1 MKLSRAAISGLQAL
15 PLLWILIAI
24 SYSSIFVST
33 VQATTTTYY
42 PSSSNIPTG
51 SHVSGD
57 MNSLVTVDTDYY
69 IVRSASSATA
79 TAPYNP
85 SGYNLLGYTSH
96 ASGTIS
102 DLASDNSAYMIFH
115 SYASQTSATSLSRA
129 TIGYRSNTGTSTLSS
144 PKMRSWSGSAWDGT
158 ETELST
164 AGSPVRWVRTACCP
178 LMARCYEKIIVTL
191 SDDGYLDAYVW
202 TGSSWSVTIQIGNV
216 GTIANAYRPFDIAY
230 EKTSGKAMLVYG
242 ISSTDTSKDL
252 AYKTW
257 DGSSWSAEGY
267 INDSGQSTDIQYYWV
282 DLASK
287 PTSGANEI
295 ALVALEGTTIEGS
308 VRGWIWAGN
317 NWGNELGLETDTIKN
332 SEDIGVAYE
341 SLSGNAMFVWGDDL
355 VGAYDSRRWLGSSW
369 EAKRLVTSSISG
381 APGWL
386 TLRSD
391 PASNRIMF
399 LTIDSVKDLWTADWN
414 PTTWTAHSPNH
425 DTIYAATTRDAD
437 GDWEPT
443 GGKYLMLYDKD
454 NNLLKMKTWTAA
466 SGWSTPTSVS
476 AVGRHPWVQLR
487 RNPRDVAGDV
497 KILGAML
504 NSNNDVGALKWDGTT
519 LTNLGDSLFTADTT
533 VTTYECF
540 DLRFQVLG
548 DPTEFMSEVEFTGS
562 SNTYSWTQLVW
573 TVDNAWTAASV
584 TVTIQLYNYN
594 TASYPTSGDGYYS
607 YTSSATPNTD
617 EANTQT
623 ITANP
628 QNFRDVSGNW
638 KVKIKGVKAT
648 STRFDFKVDW
658 VEYKTT
664 YPSEYTASTEYNF
677 SGMTGYTP
685 TQLVLTVVSQYD
697 IASVTVTIQVYNYN
711 TGQYATSG
719 EGYLTYTSSA
729 TPSTD
734 ETKTLTIT
742 TNPSYYVSSGNA
754 KIKVTGVKTTTT
766 QLQQKT
772 NQIKLDYDYSPTKKI
787 VFTTAA
793 QMITAGEASAVMTI
807 QTQDA
812 SSNPVNVPSDMTI
825 TLSSTSGTGKF
836 SLSDSAWS
844 EITSIT
850 ITASSSVASF
860 YYKDTTA
867 GTPTITAAES
877 PSQDWADAAQQQTV
891 NPTALAHFTFNTISS
906 PQTAGTAFS
915 ITITAK
921 DQYENNVT
929 SYTGTNTLSDTTGTI
944 SPTSTGAFI
953 SGFWTGIVTIN
964 KAQTGV
970 AITTTGSGKSGTS
983 NPFDV
988 NPQSINK
995 VVITVYPSSVTAGS
1009 WTSKYTVQKR
1019 DPSGN
1024 PTTIGSVTVN
1034 LASTSSG
1041 ANKKFSLTPGGS
1053 SVNSVTM
1060 PDGSST
1066 RDFYYYDELSGT
1078 WTISVAAGATGDSK
1092 PLAVN
1097 PASLDHF
1104 TFSNIPNPQTANIP
1118 FTITITARDVYE
1130 NIVTSYAGTNTLSD
1144 LTGTIKPTSTGT
1156 FASGAWTGSVI
1167 ITKAQKG
1174 VIITT
1179 TGGGKSGTSNTLNII
1194 DASSDFALYVSP
1206 TRLSLAQNDSGIVT
1220 VTVEVMSIAGF
1231 QDDVALTLENVP
1243 AGFNCSFEHPSV
1255 APLPYGYVETKLI
1268 LQRYGLPSPGSYTLT
1283 VIGSSG
1289 AKTHTASFLLVVSP
1303 PSYGKC
1309 VIATATYGS
1318 ELTPQVQFL
1327 KDFKDHYVLST
1338 FAGSEFM
1345 KVFNSWYYSFSP
1357 QVASWIASNPSA
1369 KEAAKILLLPLLNI
1383 LRLSEISYSTLS
1395 FAPEVAVVVAGI
1407 VASFLIGIVYFG
1419 PILAVVCMRLAY
1431 RRAQLVF
1438 IWATLI
1444 WGFSLLLLTIGLVS
1458 APYLVMSASSILV
1471 LSTMILGSWS
1481 IPLATSKIF
1490 NPDWKMKIHI
1500 LGGTPND
1507 LLTTELEGNPL
1518 EYESPL
1524 DSTIWSTYR
1533 CSLFGQQCHLR
1544 ISGRLV
1550 GWSGAGI
1557 TPLGV

>member
-1 MKLSRAAISGLQAL
+1 MKLSRAAIGGLQAL
-15 PLLWILIAI
+15 PLLWILMAI
-24 SYSSIFVST
+24 SYSSIFVGT
-33 VQATTTTYY
+33 VQATTRTYY
-42 PSSSNIPTG
+42 PSSSYILTG

-57 MNSLVTVDTDYY
+57 MNSLVNVDTDYY

-79 TAPYNP
+79 TLSYNP
-85 SGYNLLGYTSH
+85 NGYNLLGSTSLI
-96 ASGTIS
+96 SGAVS
-102 DLASDNSAYMIFH
+102 DLASNNQVYMTFR
-115 SYASQTSATSLSRA
+115 SYASATSAQTLYAHQDTTTIASINYYLSKLTSADASGTSLTVDMGSTGRKLWGKFVYQLTGVSSIPA
-129 TIGYRSNTGTSTLSS
+129 STWTIYYRV
-144 PKMRSWSGSAWDGT
+144 MRD
-158 ETELST
+158 
-164 AGSPVRWVRTACCP
+164 
-178 LMARCYEKIIVTL
+178 
-191 SDDGYLDAYVW
+191 
-202 TGSSWSVTIQIGNV
+202 
-216 GTIANAYRPFDIAY
+216 
-230 EKTSGKAMLVYG
+230 
-242 ISSTDTSKDL
+242 
-252 AYKTW
+252 
-257 DGSSWSAEGY
+257 
-267 INDSGQSTDIQYYWV
+267 
-282 DLASK
+282 
-287 PTSGANEI
+287 
-295 ALVALEGTTIEGS
+295 
-308 VRGWIWAGN
+308 RGDYMG
-317 NWGNELGLETDTIKN
+317 
-332 SEDIGVAYE
+332 
-341 SLSGNAMFVWGDDL
+341 DL
-355 VGAYDSRRWLGSSW
+355 VGHADVDILIR
-369 EAKRLVTSSISG
+369 K
-381 APGWL
+381 
-386 TLRSD
+386 SD
-391 PASNRIMF
+391 GTVRQTIASN
-399 LTIDSVKDLWTADWN
+399 V
-414 PTTWTAHSPNH
+414 
-425 DTIYAATTRDAD
+425 
-437 GDWEPT
+437 
-443 GGKYLMLYDKD
+443 
-454 NNLLKMKTWTAA
+454 AA
-466 SGWSTPTSVS
+466 SGNLGTSWATLSGTYAWAAYTVVDQTDYLEIDYYCDVTDS
-476 AVGRHPWVQLR
+476 SSGKQGYLRIDDNTLAVGDQTRAYNV
-487 RNPRDVAGDV
+487 
-497 KILGAML
+497 ILP
-504 NSNNDVGALKWDGTT
+504 SQ
-519 LTNLGDSLFTADTT
+519 FT
-533 VTTYECF
+533 
-540 DLRFQVLG
+540 
-548 DPTEFMSEVEFTGS
+548 SEVEFTGS
-562 SNTYSWTQLVW
+562 SNTYDWTELVWKVDSSWTE
-573 TVDNAWTAASV
+573 ASV
-584 TVTIQLYNYN
+584 PVTIQLYNYS
-594 TASYPTSGDGYYS
+594 ALSYPSSGDGYMS
-607 YTSSATPNTD
+607 YTSSGTPNTD
-617 EANTQT
+617 ETKTQT
-623 ITANP
+623 ITSNP
-628 QNFRDVSGNW
+628 QNFRDSSGNW
-638 KVKIKGVKAT
+638 KTKIKGVKAT
-648 STRFDFKVDW
+648 STQFDFKADW

-664 YPSEYTASTEYNF
+664 YSSEYVASTEFNF

-685 TQLVLTVVSQYD
+685 TRLVFTVVSQYD
-697 IASVTVTIQVYNYN
+697 IASVTMQVYNYN

-742 TNPSYYVSSGNA
+742 TNPSYYVSSGEA
-754 KIKVTGVKTTTT
+754 KIKVAGVKTTTT
-766 QLQQKT
+766 QFQQKT
-772 NQIKLDYDYSPTKKI
+772 NQIKLDYDYSPTNKI
-787 VFTTAA
+787 VFATAA

-836 SLSDSAWS
+836 SLSASPWS
-844 EITSIT
+844 DITSVT
-850 ITASSSVASF
+850 ITAGSSIASF

-867 GTPTITAAES
+867 GTPTITASES
-877 PSQDWADAAQQQTV
+877 PSQGWVDAAQEQAV
-891 NPTALAHFTFNTISS
+891 NPAALAHFTFNTISS

-929 SYTGTNTLSDTTGTI
+929 SYTGTNRLSDTTGTI

-953 SGFWTGIVTIN
+953 SGFWPGIVIIN
-964 KAQTGV
+964 KAQAGV
-970 AITTTGSGKSGTS
+970 TITTTGSGKSGTS

-1019 DPSGN
+1019 DRSGN

-1053 SVNSVTM
+1053 PVNSVTI
-1060 PDGSST
+1060 PDGFST

-1092 PLAVN
+1092 PLTVN

-1104 TFSNIPNPQTANIP
+1104 TFANIPSPQTANIS

-1194 DASSDFALYVSP
+1194 DASSDFALYISP
-1206 TRLSLAQNDSGIVT
+1206 TRLFLAQNDSGI

-1231 QDDVALTLENVP
+1231 QDDVALTVENVP
-1243 AGFNCSFEHPSV
+1243 AGFNCSFEHPTV
-1255 APLPYGYVETKLI
+1255 APLPYAYVETKLI
-1268 LQRYGLPSPGSYTLT
+1268 LQRNGLPSPGSYTLT

-1303 PSYGKC
+1303 TSYGKC

-1419 PILAVVCMRLAY
+1419 PILAVVCMKLVY
-1431 RRAQLVF
+1431 RRAQLLF

-1444 WGFSLLLLTIGLVS
+1444 WGFSLLLLAIGLVS

-1518 EYESPL
+1518 EYEPPL
-1524 DSTIWSTYR
+1524 DSTTWSTCR